1 MSERIVILGA
11 GIAGLTA
18 CETVLKEAPGADVT
32 LLSDEQDLPYLRPL
46 LSKLGLSTF
55 RRDSLAIHPADWYLS
70 RGVQLLRGT
79 KADRIDTEKKEV
91 LLADGTGLPYDKCIY
106 ALGARCH
113 VPPIPGRDLPG
124 VACVRTIK
132 DLQKIR
138 RLLAPAKHAVV
149 IGGGVIGL
157 EFAWEIQKTGCE
169 VTVLEALPHLM
180 ARVLDP
186 ESAEVLKERCKACG
200 IAVRTGAETEKIEGA
215 DRAEAV
221 TLAGGERFPADL
233 VLLSCGIRANTEVA
247 LRSGLACGRGVL
259 VDDHLRTSDPNVF
272 AAGDCIQLDESALHA
287 AEGRC
292 SIDDTNPGLWTYA
305 KETGELAGANAVRA
319 PEEALTFRPGPEP
332 VLLSA
337 LGTSLFAMGDVQGED
352 CCSDAPSGQPKALCP
367 GAASGSSF
375 DTQAPLFQVNPRGEE
390 DLHHEK
396 RFYRDGRLYGA
407 VLIGDL
413 SKMTAIKEELSS

>member
-1 MSERIVILGA
+1 M
-11 GIAGLTA
+11 
-18 CETVLKEAPGADVT
+18 
-32 LLSDEQDLPYLRPL
+32 
-46 LSKLGLSTF
+46 
-55 RRDSLAIHPADWYLS
+55 
-70 RGVQLLRGT
+70 
-79 KADRIDTEKKEV
+79 
-91 LLADGTGLPYDKCIY
+91 LLADGTCLPYDKCIY

-124 VACVRTIK
+124 VACVRTIN

-157 EFAWEIQKTGCE
+157 EFAWEIRKTGCE

-186 ESAEVLKERCKACG
+186 ESAEVLKERCEACG
-200 IAVRTGAETEKIEGA
+200 IAVRTGAEIEKIEGA

-259 VDDHLRTSDPNVF
+259 VDGHLRTSDPDVF
-272 AAGDCIQLDESALHA
+272 AAGDCIQPDESALHA

-305 KETGELAGANAVRA
+305 KETGELAGANVVRA
-319 PEEALTFRPGPEP
+319 KEEALTFRPWPES

-337 LGTSLFAMGDVQGED
+337 LGTSLFAMGDVREED
-352 CCSDAPSGQPKALCP
+352 CPTAKDRCNDATPSGQPETNCP
-367 GAASGSSF
+367 GAAAGRPS
-375 DTQAPLFQVNPRGEE
+375 DAQAILFQVNPHGEK

-396 RFYRDGRLYGA
+396 RFYRDGRLCGA
-407 VLIGDL
+407 VLMGDL
-413 SKMTAIKEELSS
+413 SKMAAIKEELSS